1 MFCMVIP
8 WTVKRA
14 SFVLVAFLVF
24 SGGIALLGWNLIQ
37 HRIALNAHAPH
48 LVMRTELGV
57 DLPFR
62 TLEGEPK
69 HLSELKGKV
78 VFLDLWGT
86 WCIQCVAEMPSVQAL
101 YDHYRNDPNVVFLIV
116 SRLDSP
122 ATVRRYARRNHF
134 DMPFYTTEDADIPAS
149 MQLNQFPATF
159 LYAPDGNLMVKH
171 TGAADWSSP
180 SVISFIDGLKNL
192 HRAL

>member
-1 MFCMVIP
+1 MMIP
-8 WTVKRA
+8 AMVKRI
-14 SFVLVAFLVF
+14 SFVLATLLVL
-24 SGGIALLGWNLIQ
+24 SVGVALLGWKLIQ
-37 HRIALNAHAPH
+37 HRIARNAHAPR
-48 LVMRTELGV
+48 LVSVPEPGA

-69 HLSELKGKV
+69 HLSEFKGKV

-86 WCIQCVAEMPSVQAL
+86 WCIQCVAEMPSVQDL
-101 YDHYRNDPNVVFLIV
+101 YNHYRNDPNVVFLIV
-116 SRLDSP
+116 SRIDSP
-122 ATVRRYARRNHF
+122 ASVRRYARRNHL

-159 LYAPDGNLMVKH
+159 LYSPDGNLMAKH

-180 SVISFIDGLKNL
+180 SVISFIDGLKNT